1 MKHLPGFPESPE
13 IDRQLVMFVLGAST
27 VAAVILFF
35 VDPASWLL
43 IFLPVFTGIAYLLA
57 WRGHVRLASWFAP
70 MAVLAILAILVFRN
84 YGIRDTA
91 LLGFPVIIVA
101 GSLLNGR
108 RGTLVF
114 GMVSLVIVTAL
125 GAAEMSGFLAQERL
139 ITNTVTDYLVVTITI
154 GLTMIVQWAVIS
166 RLDEKSRKISQELA
180 ERQRAEAALRVS
192 EERYR
197 QISSVASDYTFSTQ
211 LDADGLQR
219 IHWVSG
225 AFEAMTGYTLEEYR
239 ASGGWMAHLYPE
251 DLEKDWQ
258 AFERLN
264 HNQPVVHD
272 IRTLTKQGACMWVR
286 VYAHPVWDETRQK
299 LVGIVG
305 AVQDI
310 NERKLV
316 EEETMYT
323 NRELQRRIQELS
335 ALNAVAQAGA
345 SARSE
350 DEMLEAV
357 VETLYRGLFPDM
369 VAIGL
374 WNEAEG
380 VLRTHPKANRGI
392 PDNIDQNSL
401 AARPHQGVV
410 GHVLAQRAPYRVRDA
425 NDQRYRPL
433 NPLIRSEM
441 CVPILAGDRLVGV
454 LDVESRQQDAFT
466 DSDEHLL
473 VTVAGQLAS
482 ALERLRAEQQLRRI
496 NVELEERV
504 AERTAMLEATNK
516 ELEAF
521 SYTISHDLRAPLR
534 RINSFAH
541 VLIEDF
547 AAILPSE
554 AQIYLEK
561 IISSSVKMAQLI
573 DGVLDLSRLGKKSLT
588 RTEVNLNALVRGVVD
603 SLSAEQPNR
612 QIEWVLADLP
622 VVNADPLL
630 LQQVFTNLLGNA
642 VKYTSKR
649 AQACIEVGVFQQKG
663 ETVFFV
669 RDNGVG
675 FDMKYANNLFSVFQR
690 LHSEDEFEGSGIGLA
705 TVRRIIERHGGRV
718 WAESAV
724 DEGATFYLTWF

>member
-1 MKHLPGFPESPE
+1 
-13 IDRQLVMFVLGAST
+13 
-27 VAAVILFF
+27 
-35 VDPASWLL
+35 
-43 IFLPVFTGIAYLLA
+43 
-57 WRGHVRLASWFAP
+57 
-70 MAVLAILAILVFRN
+70 
-84 YGIRDTA
+84 
-91 LLGFPVIIVA
+91 
-101 GSLLNGR
+101 
-108 RGTLVF
+108 
-114 GMVSLVIVTAL
+114 
-125 GAAEMSGFLAQERL
+125 
-139 ITNTVTDYLVVTITI
+139 
-154 GLTMIVQWAVIS
+154 
-166 RLDEKSRKISQELA
+166 
-180 ERQRAEAALRVS
+180 
-192 EERYR
+192 
-197 QISSVASDYTFSTQ
+197 
-211 LDADGLQR
+211 
-219 IHWVSG
+219 
-225 AFEAMTGYTLEEYR
+225 
-239 ASGGWMAHLYPE
+239 
-251 DLEKDWQ
+251 
-258 AFERLN
+258 
-264 HNQPVVHD
+264 
-272 IRTLTKQGACMWVR
+272 
-286 VYAHPVWDETRQK
+286 
-299 LVGIVG
+299 
-305 AVQDI
+305 
-310 NERKLV
+310 
-316 EEETMYT
+316 
-323 NRELQRRIQELS
+323 
-335 ALNAVAQAGA
+335 
-345 SARSE
+345 
-350 DEMLEAV
+350 
-357 VETLYRGLFPDM
+357 
-369 VAIGL
+369 
-374 WNEAEG
+374 
-380 VLRTHPKANRGI
+380 
-392 PDNIDQNSL
+392 
-401 AARPHQGVV
+401 
-410 GHVLAQRAPYRVRDA
+410 VRDA